1 MSDRLA
7 IYLHDHRAGSNF
19 AINLLEGMRD
29 QKSDRDLSLF
39 AADIL
44 AEVIQDRDT
53 LQTIVDRVGESHTDL
68 KEASAW
74 FAEKASRLKL
84 THDEALGLGTFEAL
98 ETLALGILGK
108 LSLWDALREIAEFDD
123 RVRGESYDWLA
134 DRARDQH
141 DRVEEYRLRV
151 AHATFSPVAK

>member
-19 AINLLEGMRD
+19 AINLLEGMKEQEGD
-29 QKSDRDLSLF
+29 PELAHL

-44 AEVIQDRDT
+44 AEVTKDRDT
-53 LQTIVDRVGESHTDL
+53 LQSIIDRVGESPTDL

-74 FAEKASRLKL
+74 FAEKASRMKL
-84 THDEALGLGTFEAL
+84 THDEPGGLGSFEAL
-98 ETLALGILGK
+98 EMLALGILGK
-108 LSLWDALREIAEFDD
+108 RSLWQALPLIADFDE
-123 RVRGESYDWLA
+123 RVRGENYRQLS
-134 DRARDQH
+134 DRAQQQH

-151 AHATFSPVAK
+151 ARTTFSAVAK

>member
-29 QKSDRDLSLF
+29 QKGDREL
-39 AADIL
+39 AALASRVL
-44 AEVIQDRDT
+44 AEVTRDRDT
-53 LQTIVDRVGESHTDL
+53 LQKIIDRVGESHSHL

-74 FAEKASRLKL
+74 FAEKASRMKL
-84 THDEALGLGTFEAL
+84 THNDPEGLGTFEAL

-108 LSLWDALREIAEFDD
+108 LSLWEALGAIAEFDD
-123 RVRGESYDWLA
+123 RVRGEDYRRLA
-134 DRARDQH
+134 ARAREQH
-141 DRVEEYRLRV
+141 DLVEEYRLRV
-151 AHATFSPVAK
+151 AHITFSPVAK

>member
-29 QKSDRDLSLF
+29 QKRDRDLADF
-39 AADIL
+39 AAAIL
-44 AEVIQDRDT
+44 AEVSKDRDT
-53 LQTIVDRVGESHTDL
+53 LQQIIDRVGESHTDL

-74 FAEKASRLKL
+74 VTEKASRMKL
-84 THDEALGLGTFEAL
+84 THDDALGLGTFEAL

-108 LSLWDALREIAEFDD
+108 LSLWDALSEIEEFDD
-123 RVRGESYDWLA
+123 RVRGENYRQLA
-134 DRARDQH
+134 ARAQQQH
-141 DRVEEYRLRV
+141 DRVEAYRLRV
-151 AHATFSPVAK
+151 AHTTFSAVAK